1 MSYAAIARKYDKQIN
16 RKQAWR
22 EVSKHAHMGHVGK
35 RPAADAPPN
44 PGTWSDIKEE
54 RHKVAVEDRIN
65 EIYERCKSLSEKA
78 EKKAETS
85 RDFQAAAN
93 CLEPAIRAL
102 GLMGKT
108 MLDDTNETESD
119 GYIEAVRVTAKNDWK
134 DACPVSM
141 EATERQAAV
150 GDELVDARKR
160 RK

>member
-22 EVSKHAHMGHVGK
+22 EISKHAHMGHVGK
-35 RPAADAPPN
+35 YPERMQPPN
-44 PGTWSDIKEE
+44 PGTFTDIIEK
-54 RHKVAVEDRIN
+54 RHKIAVEDRIN

-78 EKKAETS
+78 EEKAETS
-85 RDFQAAAN
+85 RDYQAAAN

-134 DACPVSM
+134 ETRVVQESRSED
-141 EATERQAAV
+141 TET
-150 GDELVDARKR
+150 LKSY
-160 RK
+160 